1 MKCTIINPYRG
12 QFCYAR
18 ISLDEVYNLIKD
30 GSLRPDPKNQQ
41 RHLLQDKSHPTIT
54 FGIEFKQQN
63 NLF

>member
-54 FGIEFKQQN
+54 FGT
-63 NLF
+63 